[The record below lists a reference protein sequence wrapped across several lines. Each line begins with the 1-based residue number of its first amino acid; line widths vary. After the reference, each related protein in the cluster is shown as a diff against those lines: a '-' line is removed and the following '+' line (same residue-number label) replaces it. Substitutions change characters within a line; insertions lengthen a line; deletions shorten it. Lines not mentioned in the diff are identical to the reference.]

1 MSEGPAAAAGPVHF
15 QLPIFVR
22 KLTNPRSAP
31 TMTDYTEKP
40 KGWRDLPPE
49 KLAEFMN
56 SKSDGYLPEL
66 LGFTLVSVSK
76 ERIRARMEITRH
88 HLAPNDYLHAASVI
102 ALADTTCGYATIINL
117 PEGAG
122 GFTTIELKTN
132 FLGTTR
138 DGVIHCEGTPA
149 HIGHRTQVWDARV
162 WDEKSGKNIALF
174 RCTQMI
180 LPKHE

>member
-1 MSEGPAAAAGPVHF
+1 MA
-15 QLPIFVR
+15 
-22 KLTNPRSAP
+22 
-31 TMTDYTEKP
+31 DYTEKQ
-40 KGWRDLPPE
+40 KNWKDLPPE
-49 KLAEFMN
+49 KLAELMN
-56 SKSDGYLPEL
+56 SRSEGYLPAL

-76 ERIRARMEITRH
+76 ERVLARMAIAKH

-102 ALADTTCGYATIINL
+102 ALADTVCGYATIVNL

-132 FLGTTR
+132 FLGTAR

-149 HIGHRTQVWDARV
+149 HIGRRTMVWDARV
-162 WDEKSGKNIALF
+162 WDEKTGRNIALF

-180 LPKHE
+180 LPKQE